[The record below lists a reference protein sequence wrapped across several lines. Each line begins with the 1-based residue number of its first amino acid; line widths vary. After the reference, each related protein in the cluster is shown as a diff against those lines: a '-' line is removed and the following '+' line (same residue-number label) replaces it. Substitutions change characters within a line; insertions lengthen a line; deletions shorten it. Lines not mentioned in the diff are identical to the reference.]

1 MAEHGCLF
9 LFIYFSFF
17 PVSFSLCLSLSLPL
31 SRSLPLSLPD
41 SRMCKRLSDAQ
52 QSITEGFD
60 IAFPVI
66 TLTVINSALC
76 VVNNE

>member
-1 MAEHGCLF
+1 MAGHACLF

-17 PVSFSLCLSLSLPL
+17 PHLSLSLP
-31 SRSLPLSLPD
+31 D
-41 SRMCKRLSDAQ
+41 SSICKRLSDAQ
-52 QSITEGFD
+52 KSITWGFD

-66 TLTVINSALC
+66 TIAVINSALC

>member
-1 MAEHGCLF
+1 MERKLPDDWTCL
-9 LFIYFSFF
+9 LVFIHLLQFF
-17 PVSFSLCLSLSLPL
+17 RHLSLSLPDA
-31 SRSLPLSLPD
+31 SI
-41 SRMCKRLSDAQ
+41 CKRLSDAQ
-52 QSITEGFD
+52 KSITGGFD